1 MSIQAAATWLL
12 ENQPWDFFAVYYDAI
27 DHFCHGFM
35 RYHPPRQSWIG
46 ERDFELYHNVVSMA
60 YQFHDQM
67 LGTLLEKAGAGYDGH
82 SACRITASI
91 RIICVPRPFPISRPG
106 LPSSTAISASW
117 PSAGRA

>member
-1 MSIQAAATWLL
+1 MVEPFIPLAREIDQDQDKRLAMFLRTLAECMSIHSAATWLL
-12 ENQPWDFFAVYYDAI
+12 DNQPWDFFAVYFDAI

-67 LGTLLEKAGAGYDGH
+67 LGTLLEKAG
-82 SACRITASI
+82 RRT
-91 RIICVPRPFPISRPG
+91 PP
-106 LPSSTAISASW
+106 
-117 PSAGRA
+117 